1 MFRGRVRVAVRL
13 WLPLG
18 LRLGYVWLRKGLG
31 FCMMSVVGVMVRVRV
46 KARLGLGFLLFLG

>member
-13 WLPLG
+13 RQPLE
-18 LRLGYVWLRKGLG
+18 LRLGYVWSRKGLG

-46 KARLGLGFLLFLG
+46 KARLGLGFLIFLG